1 MQMISQIVLISIVA
15 VLVVVLVA
23 LFLRLRDSATRSD
36 TLLTQLAGVRAS
48 SESVDRRFEELR
60 RAVSEGVGSVESRL
74 AQGQKDVAATL
85 GDVREKIGQVFESS
99 RKVERLAGDMTR
111 LEDLLK
117 PPKIRGN
124 LGETFLEQTLRE
136 ALPSGVWEMRHAFS
150 DGTVVDAVVHV
161 GGRLVPIDS
170 KFPLENFRKAREAA
184 DEAERR
190 RARRD
195 FAGDVRR
202 HVEAIRTKYI
212 RPFDD
217 TFDFALMYVPAEAVY
232 CEIVSDDEA
241 PSLSEYAAERR
252 VILVSPS
259 LLYVY
264 LATVAIGLRG
274 MELEKNAHEIL
285 GRLAELERQ
294 WEKVE
299 GPFEILGNHLRNSQT
314 KYEETSRALE
324 RFGTRLATLA
334 ERESPESVEAGIEQ
348 RPLPPP
354 S

>member
-1 MQMISQIVLISIVA
+1 MISQIVLIAVGAVLAAVLVA
-15 VLVVVLVA
+15 VLV
-23 LFLRLRDSATRSD
+23 RLRDAASRNDS
-36 TLLTQLAGVRAS
+36 LLTELAGVRAS

-85 GDVREKIGQVFESS
+85 GDVREKIGRVFESS
-99 RKVERLAGDMTR
+99 QKVERLAGDMTR

-117 PPKIRGN
+117 PPKIRGS

-136 ALPSGVWEMRHAFS
+136 ALPPGVWEMRHAFS

-170 KFPLENFRKAREAA
+170 KFPLENFRKAREAGE
-184 DEAERR
+184 EAERR

-202 HVEAIRTKYI
+202 HVEAIRMKYI

-232 CEIVSDDEA
+232 CEIVSDEEA

-274 MELEKNAHEIL
+274 MELEKNAHEVL
-285 GRLAELERQ
+285 GRLAELEKQ

-334 ERESPESVEAGIEQ
+334 ERESPDSAEAGIEE

-354 S
+354 P

>member
-1 MQMISQIVLISIVA
+1 MLTTILIA
-15 VLVVVLVA
+15 AAAALLLGGLVVLV
-23 LFLRLRDSATRSD
+23 LRSRDSGVRLD
-36 TLLTQLAGVRAS
+36 RLLTEVAAVRGS
-48 SESVDRRFEELR
+48 SESMDRRVEDLR
-60 RAVSEGVGSVESRL
+60 RSVAERVAAVENRIADS
-74 AQGQKDVAATL
+74 QKDVAATL

-99 RKVERLAGDMTR
+99 QKVERLAGDMTR

-136 ALPSGVWEMRHAFS
+136 ALPPDVWQMRHVFG
-150 DGTVVDAVVHV
+150 DGTVVDAAVRV
-161 GGRLVPIDS
+161 GGRIVPIDS
-170 KFPLENFRKAREAA
+170 KFPLENFRKGREAT

-195 FAGDVRR
+195 FAGDVRK
-202 HVEAIRTKYI
+202 HVEAIRKKYI
-212 RPFDD
+212 RPFDG

-232 CEIVSDDEA
+232 CEIVSDEEGS
-241 PSLSEYAAERR
+241 SLSEYAAERR

-274 MELEKNAHEIL
+274 MELEKSAHEVL
-285 GRLAELERQ
+285 GRLAELEKQ
-294 WEKVE
+294 WEKVA
-299 GPFEILGNHLRNSQT
+299 GPFEVLGTHLRNSQT
-314 KYEETSRALE
+314 KYEETARAID
-324 RFGTRLATLA
+324 RFGERLSTLA
-334 ERESPESVEAGIEQ
+334 EREPQEMIESGVDA

>member
-1 MQMISQIVLISIVA
+1 MISIPLLIAIGTVVA
-15 VLVVVLVA
+15 ATLVA
-23 LFLRLRDSATRSD
+23 LFVRLKDAASRNDR
-36 TLLTQLAGVRAS
+36 LLAELAGVRAS
-48 SESVDRRFEELR
+48 SESVDRRFDELS
-60 RAVSEGVGSVESRL
+60 RAVSERVGAVEGRL
-74 AQGQKDVAATL
+74 VEGQRDVAATL
-85 GDVREKIGQVFESS
+85 GDVREKMGRVFESS
-99 RKVERLAGDMTR
+99 QKVERLAGDMTR

-136 ALPSGVWEMRHAFS
+136 ALPPGVWEMRHAFA

-161 GGRLVPIDS
+161 GGRLVPVDS
-170 KFPLENFRKAREAA
+170 KFPLENFRRAREAA
-184 DEAERR
+184 DETERR

-212 RPFDD
+212 RPFDG

-232 CEIVSDDEA
+232 CEIVSDEEA
-241 PSLSEYAAERR
+241 PSLTDYAAERR

-274 MELEKNAHEIL
+274 MELEKSAHEIL
-285 GRLAELERQ
+285 GRLAELEKQ

-299 GPFEILGNHLRNSQT
+299 GPFEVLGTHLRNSQT
-314 KYEETSRALE
+314 KYEETGRALE
-324 RFGTRLATLA
+324 RFGERLTTIA
-334 ERESPESVEAGIEQ
+334 EREAPESVEADVEA

>member
-1 MQMISQIVLISIVA
+1 MLTTILIA
-15 VLVVVLVA
+15 CAAAVVV
-23 LFLRLRDSATRSD
+23 
-36 TLLTQLAGVRAS
+36 AGVLYVLLRPRDADPRLDRLLVEIAAVRGS
-48 SESVDRRFEELR
+48 SESMDRRVEDLR
-60 RAVSEGVGSVESRL
+60 RSVGERVAAVEDRL
-74 AQGQKDVAATL
+74 AEGQKNVAATL
-85 GDVREKIGQVFESS
+85 GDVREKIGRVFESS
-99 RKVERLAGDMTR
+99 QKVERLAGEMTK

-136 ALPSGVWEMRHAFS
+136 ALPPDVWTMRHAFS
-150 DGTVVDAVVHV
+150 DGTVVDAAVRV
-161 GGRLVPIDS
+161 GARIVPIDS
-170 KFPLENFRKAREAA
+170 KFPLENFRKGREAA

-202 HVEAIRTKYI
+202 HVEAIRRKYI
-212 RPFDD
+212 RPFDG

-232 CEIVSDDEA
+232 CEIVSDEDA
-241 PSLSEYAAERR
+241 PSLTEFAAERR
-252 VILVSPS
+252 VVLVSPS

-274 MELEKNAHEIL
+274 MELEKSAHEVL
-285 GRLAELERQ
+285 GRLAELEKQ

-299 GPFEILGNHLRNSQT
+299 GPFEILGTHLRNSHA
-314 KYEETSRALE
+314 KYEETARALD
-324 RFGTRLATLA
+324 RFGERLSTLA
-334 ERESPESVEAGIEQ
+334 EREPKEALESRLDAS
-348 RPLPPP
+348 PLPPP